1 MDDKDLE
8 QLEQQEAQEQK
19 ETEAANKTAHV
30 AGKAAATYF
39 GGKAGA
45 EAYDAISKTQLGKK
59 LEEKAG
65 ESIKNNRQLNKAAQK
80 LNDSGALDAADQ
92 VMDMGNKSQGT
103 PKTPSSAGNG
113 KPQSTPNAGP
123 TTNNSSDSGTGT
135 TKLPENAKPATIS
148 IIVILLFSFIPFFII
163 AFIISIIIALLGGGR
178 HGVAMNGYYAMRCPE
193 VTVTFVDENYVPTEV
208 KTYPFE
214 EYIAGVVGGEV
225 GHFNSPEV
233 YKAFAIS
240 ARTYF
245 FSAENNCSIES
256 SDRYQVCKEE
266 NITDAI
272 RTAVEETKGKVLL
285 REKDIFQ
292 TEYDAFACIDKDND
306 YYTIAQQNQKLPI
319 TWINSRI
326 NVNSKPEWFICDG
339 ILREH
344 HGRGMSQYGSLYLAE
359 EKGYTYD
366 EILAFYYGDDV
377 TISSGYLTSIAG
389 LEVKNTTSSSVIDD
403 TLGELLNE
411 NGASIEDMNGFI
423 KESVES
429 VGKGTRAGVVAAAVS
444 QINYLYDNFGKR
456 LPYYWGGAYTGYGVY
471 KELGGA
477 TTPIISKYG
486 TCYTKKGFDCSGFVS
501 WAIKNGGY
509 KFGRYS
515 TVDFHNVFSG
525 DSCDIT
531 DQNCI
536 GQPGDLINS
545 RDCHVQMIV
554 AVDEASGKYMI
565 AESTGSMGVVMRE
578 WNMHSIHYG
587 YKTRILHMDSF
598 YNNPNNVDPNY

>member
-292 TEYDAFACIDKDND
+292 TEYDAFSCIDKDND

>member
-1 MDDKDLE
+1 VDDKDLE

-565 AESTGSMGVVMRE
+565 VESTGSMGVVMRE

>member
-1 MDDKDLE
+1 MDDKELE

-123 TTNNSSDSGTGT
+123 TTNNSSGSGTGT
-135 TKLPENAKPATIS
+135 AKLPENAKPATIS

-292 TEYDAFACIDKDND
+292 TEYDAFACIDKDDD

-565 AESTGSMGVVMRE
+565 VESTGSMGVVMRE

>member
-39 GGKAGA
+39 GGKAEA

-292 TEYDAFACIDKDND
+292 TEYDAFSCIDKDND